1 MQKRKLVTRPAL
13 AALAAGT
20 GGLLGVASATIATG
34 AYIARRVLTPDE
46 LMPDDVAITAHD
58 SRTVT
63 LGVTPDTVV
72 PGRYGL
78 WLDGGRGHARVG
90 GVIEHDA
97 LTVTRHLVGV
107 DRGELTVGPARWN
120 QYYYSDRP
128 RLSLGLPDE
137 DVTIVSELGPMPAWV
152 VRPVVTTE
160 PDDPGGGPGGGDWAV
175 LVHGRG
181 ARKEETLRAVPL
193 LREAGWTSLVVA
205 YRNDRDAPKGPDG
218 RYNLGLSE
226 WRDVDAA
233 LQYAVAQGARRVV
246 LFGWSMGGAIV
257 FQLLSRSA
265 FADHVVGVVLNSPV
279 VDWGDVL
286 THHAR
291 THNLLPPFVRLAQ
304 LLMASRG
311 SKRLV
316 GVAEPVDV
324 ALTNWVA
331 RADELRHR
339 VLLIASDGDDFVPIG
354 PAAELAARR
363 PDLVRFERWQVAR
376 HCKEWNIDPERW
388 ERVVTEF
395 LAGLSAPEKACSSSE
410 TAGLTLHE
418 PAAHDR

>member
-46 LMPDDVAITAHD
+46 LMPDDVAVTAYD
-58 SRTVT
+58 EVTVT
-63 LGVTPDTVV
+63 LGVTPDTVM

-90 GVIEHDA
+90 EVIERDA
-97 LTVTRHLVGV
+97 QTVTRHLLGV
-107 DRGELTVGPARWN
+107 DRGEIAVGPARWN

-128 RLSLGLPDE
+128 RVSLGLPDD

-152 VRPVVTTE
+152 VPPAVTV
-160 PDDPGGGPGGGDWAV
+160 GPGDRGDLGGVPPDGDWAV

-181 ARKEETLRAVPL
+181 ARKEETLRAVPV
-193 LREAGWTSLVVA
+193 LRDAGWTSLVVA
-205 YRNDRDAPKGPDG
+205 YRNDRDAPRGPDG

-233 LQYAVAQGARRVV
+233 LRYAVAHGARRVV

-265 FADHVVGVVLNSPV
+265 LADRVVGVVLNSPV

-291 THNLLPPFVRLAQ
+291 THSLPPPLVRLAQ
-304 LLMASRG
+304 VLMASRG

-331 RADELRHR
+331 RADELQHPM
-339 VLLIASDGDDFVPIG
+339 LLIASDGDDFVPIG
-354 PAAELAARR
+354 PAAELAAQR
-363 PDLVRFERWQVAR
+363 PDLVRFERWHGAR
-376 HCKEWNIDPERW
+376 HCKEWNIDPQRW
-388 ERVVTEF
+388 ERVVREF
-395 LAGLSAPEKACSSSE
+395 LSGL
-410 TAGLTLHE
+410 
-418 PAAHDR
+418 

>member
-1 MQKRKLVTRPAL
+1 MQKSRLVTRPAL
-13 AALAAGT
+13 AVLAAGT
-20 GGLLGVASATIATG
+20 GGLLGAASATIATG

-46 LMPDDVAITAHD
+46 LMPDDVAITAYD
-58 SRTVT
+58 DLTVT

-72 PGRYGL
+72 AGRYGL

-90 GVIEHDA
+90 EVIERRP
-97 LTVTRHLVGV
+97 LTVTRALIGL
-107 DRGELTVGPARWN
+107 DRGELSVGPARWN
-120 QYYYSDRP
+120 QYYYSARP
-128 RLSLGLPDE
+128 RVSLGLPDE
-137 DVTIVSELGPMPAWV
+137 DVTIISELGPMPAWL
-152 VRPVVTTE
+152 VRPADAADPTATGDPVVARE
-160 PDDPGGGPGGGDWAV
+160 GGDWAV

-181 ARKEETLRAVPL
+181 ARKEETLRAVPVL
-193 LREAGWTSLVVA
+193 HDAGWTSLVVA
-205 YRNDRDAPKGPDG
+205 YRNDRDAPRGPDG

-226 WRDVDAA
+226 WRDVEAA
-233 LQYAVAQGARRVV
+233 LRYAVAHGARRVV

-265 FADHVVGVVLNSPV
+265 LADHVVGVVLNSPV

-291 THNLLPPFVRLAQ
+291 THSLPKPLVRLAQ

-331 RADELRHR
+331 RADELRHP

-354 PAAELAARR
+354 PAAQLAARR
-363 PDLVRFERWQVAR
+363 PDLVRFERWQVSR

-395 LAGLSAPEKACSSSE
+395 VASL
-410 TAGLTLHE
+410 
-418 PAAHDR
+418 

>member
-1 MQKRKLVTRPAL
+1 MHKSRLVTRPAL
-13 AALAAGT
+13 AVLAAGT
-20 GGLLGVASATIATG
+20 GGLLGAASATIATG

-46 LMPDDVAITAHD
+46 LMPDDVAITAYD
-58 SRTVT
+58 DLTVT

-90 GVIEHDA
+90 EVIERGP
-97 LTVTRHLVGV
+97 LTVTRAVIGL
-107 DRGELTVGPARWN
+107 DRGELSVGPARWN

-128 RLSLGLPDE
+128 RVSLGLPDE
-137 DVTIVSELGPMPAWV
+137 DVTIISELGPMPAWL
-152 VRPVVTTE
+152 VRPADG
-160 PDDPGGGPGGGDWAV
+160 PDPTGSGDPVAAQKSGDWAV

-181 ARKEETLRAVPL
+181 ARKEETLRAVPV
-193 LREAGWTSLVVA
+193 LRNAGWTSLVVA
-205 YRNDRDAPKGPDG
+205 YRNDRDAPRGPDG

-226 WRDVDAA
+226 WRDVEAA
-233 LQYAVAQGARRVV
+233 LRYAVAQGARRVV
-246 LFGWSMGGAIV
+246 LLGWSMGGAIV

-265 FADHVVGVVLNSPV
+265 LADHVVGVVLNSPV

-291 THNLLPPFVRLAQ
+291 THNLPPSLVRLAQ

-331 RADELRHR
+331 RADELRHP
-339 VLLIASDGDDFVPIG
+339 VLLIASDGDDFVPIAS
-354 PAAELAARR
+354 AAQLAARR

-376 HCKEWNIDPERW
+376 HCKEWNLDPGRW

-395 LAGLSAPEKACSSSE
+395 LADL
-410 TAGLTLHE
+410 
-418 PAAHDR
+418 

>member
-1 MQKRKLVTRPAL
+1 MQKSKLVTRPAL

-58 SRTVT
+58 DLTIT
-63 LGVTPDTVV
+63 LGVSADTVV

-90 GVIEHDA
+90 EVIERDA
-97 LTVTRHLVGV
+97 LTVTRHLLGI
-107 DRGELTVGPARWN
+107 DRGELSVGPARWN

-128 RLSLGLPDE
+128 RVSLGLPDE
-137 DVTIVSELGPMPAWV
+137 DVTIISELGPMPAWL
-152 VRPVVTTE
+152 VRPADE
-160 PDDPGGGPGGGDWAV
+160 PMAADGLGVRDSADGQRQNGDWAV

-181 ARKEETLRAVPL
+181 ARKEETLRAVPV
-193 LREAGWTSLVVA
+193 LRDAGWTSLVVA

-233 LQYAVAQGARRVV
+233 LQYAVNQGARRVV

-265 FADHVVGVVLNSPV
+265 LADHVVGVVLDSPV

-286 THHAR
+286 THHAC
-291 THNLLPPFVRLAQ
+291 THNLPPPLVRLAQ
-304 LLMASRG
+304 RLMASRG

-316 GVAEPVDV
+316 GVVEPVDV

-331 RADELRHR
+331 RAAELRHR
-339 VLLIASDGDDFVPIG
+339 VLLIASEGDDFVPIG
-354 PAAELAARR
+354 PAAQLAARR
-363 PDLVRFERWQVAR
+363 PDLVRLERWQVAR

-395 LAGLSAPEKACSSSE
+395 VA
-410 TAGLTLHE
+410 TL
-418 PAAHDR
+418 